1 MQSVVSW
8 LRAPAPCSVLCVA
21 VPSAGRVCVGGSGQ
35 LPPTLLWAGLPEAA
49 AAFLLCTVAS
59 QGLHFVSGTGG
70 SAWYKSLKLDFSH
83 LSSN

>member
-8 LRAPAPCSVLCVA
+8 LGAPAPCSVLCVA
-21 VPSAGRVCVGGSGQ
+21 VPGTGRVCVGSS
-35 LPPTLLWAGLPEAA
+35 GLPEAA